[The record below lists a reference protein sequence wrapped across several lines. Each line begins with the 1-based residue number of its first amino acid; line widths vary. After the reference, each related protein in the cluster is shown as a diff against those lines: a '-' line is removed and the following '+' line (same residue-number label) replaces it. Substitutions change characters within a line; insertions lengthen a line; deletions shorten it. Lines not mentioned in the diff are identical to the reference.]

1 MFRRQ
6 TIQGLIV
13 LAALALVTGQGLLAL
28 ICILL
33 LTTAWLARQWD
44 RWSLLRVSYRRE
56 LSQSRAFP
64 DDEVELVIHI
74 DNRKP
79 LPLVALAVRDIVPA
93 NLAII
98 GHNRRLDTEG
108 RQIINRITSLRW
120 YESVVWRYH
129 LRCTARG
136 AYRLGPVQLEG
147 GDPFGFYHSA
157 LDLPARTSIIV
168 YPRLMPLEELGL
180 PPRNPLGELRSR
192 QLIRDPLRTVGV
204 RDYHPDDPLRD
215 VHWNATAR
223 TGTLQTR
230 IYEPSTAR
238 ELAIFLDLD
247 SFEFYW
253 QGIDEE
259 QIERLISAAAT
270 LAQTGLN
277 EGYAVGL
284 YVNGAPAEFE
294 RFVSLPPGRSPAQLE
309 RIMETLARLTH
320 YSVTPMARLLRT
332 TAATLPWGAT
342 LLLLSGIA
350 PESTRAAL
358 LRQRE
363 AGRSVA
369 WLYLGEDSPPTV
381 PGVLVKHLP
390 PKAAWRGN
398 GHAPHASRR
407 MPSQAE
413 PIGVPQEQR

>member
-13 LAALALVTGQGLLAL
+13 LTFLSLLTGQGLLAL

-33 LTTAWLARQWD
+33 LTTAWLAWQWD
-44 RWSLLRVSYRRE
+44 RWSLLRLSYSRE
-56 LSQSRAFP
+56 LSQPRAFP
-64 DDEVELVIHI
+64 DDEVELTIRI
-74 DNRKP
+74 ANRKP
-79 LPLVALAVRDIVPA
+79 LPLVALVVRDIVPA
-93 NLAII
+93 PLAII
-98 GHNRRLDTEG
+98 GHDRRLDTEG
-108 RQIINRITSLRW
+108 RQVINRITSLRW
-120 YESVVWRYH
+120 YESVVWRYR

-136 AYRLGPVQLEG
+136 AYRLGPASLEG
-147 GDPFGFYHSA
+147 GDPFGFYRSEMQQ
-157 LDLPARTSIIV
+157 PAQTSIIV
-168 YPRLMPLEELGL
+168 YPRLLTLDELGL
-180 PPRNPLGELRSR
+180 PPRNPLGELRAR
-192 QLIRDPLRTVGV
+192 QLIRDPMRTVGV
-204 RDYHPDDPLRD
+204 RDYHPDDPLKD
-215 VHWNATAR
+215 VHWTATAR

-230 IYEPSTAR
+230 IYEPTTSR

-253 QGIDEE
+253 QGIDEA

-270 LAQTGLN
+270 LAQVGLR

-332 TAATLPWGAT
+332 TASTLPWGAT
-342 LLLLSGIA
+342 ILLLSGIA
-350 PESTRAAL
+350 PEGTRAAL

-369 WLYLGEDSPPTV
+369 WLYLGEDAPPTV
-381 PGVLVKHLP
+381 PGVLVKHAP
-390 PKAAWRGN
+390 PHTDFRGN
-398 GHAPHASRR
+398 GRAPARKPATNGAKPHA
-407 MPSQAE
+407 A
-413 PIGVPQEQR
+413 QEAR